1 MVESFIVKLDV
12 GGTIYRTTLDT
23 LVESEYLF
31 NLVNGG
37 WMEGS
42 SEQNNIF
49 IDRDGFLFRYILLY
63 LRTGEV
69 SIEKNHRES
78 LKNEAEFYLLP
89 ELTRKINVMIEAEK
103 PKETTYALLSQEEF
117 VRFANIDVT
126 GILGRSSDR
135 MVVGL
140 NKHFIVSIRCA
151 ITSYDCPRGVFS
163 HKKSQD
169 CGVPCARARGQKK
182 NSYTAKET
190 YMYLVSTT
198 V

>member
-1 MVESFIVKLDV
+1 MLESSVVKLDV

-37 WMEGS
+37 WMEGTL
-42 SEQNNIF
+42 EKNDIF

-69 SIEKNHRES
+69 SIEKHHRES

-89 ELTRKINVMIEAEK
+89 ELTKKINVLIEAER
-103 PKETTYALLSQEEF
+103 PKETTYELLNQEEF

-126 GILGRSSDR
+126 GILGGRYNR

-140 NKHFIVSIRCA
+140 NKHFIVSIKCA
-151 ITSYDCPRGVFS
+151 IRSYDCPRGVFS
-163 HKKSQD
+163 HKESRD
-169 CGVPCARARGQKK
+169 CNVACARVRGQNK
-182 NSYTAKET
+182 NSYTVKDT